1 MEYIISSFVKM
12 VEVFVLNSPLFFS
25 VSIGIIVIILESIIP
40 VLPLSL
46 FIAINTIAFGNVIG
60 FIISWVA
67 TIIGCSLSYL
77 IFRNIRRKTY
87 LKLKNKKKYL
97 DFIEN
102 IDKISFTKLV
112 LILSLPF
119 TPAFSINIA
128 AGLADMKYKK
138 YLFALIIS
146 KLFIVYFWG
155 FISTTFLE
163 SITDIGVIIKI
174 IFIILI
180 AYLLS
185 KLVMKKYDF

>member
-1 MEYIISSFVKM
+1 MEYI
-12 VEVFVLNSPLFFS
+12 FFS
-25 VSIGIIVIILESIIP
+25 ISIGMIVIILESIIP

-60 FIISWVA
+60 FIISWIA
-67 TIIGCSLSYL
+67 TIIGCSLSYW
-77 IFRNIRRKTY
+77 IFRIIRRKTW
-87 LKLKNKKKYL
+87 LKLKDKKKYL

-102 IDKISFTKLV
+102 IDRISFTKLV

-128 AGLADMKYKK
+128 AGLADMNYKK

-174 IFIILI
+174 LVIILI
-180 AYLLS
+180 TYLLS
-185 KLVMKKYDF
+185 KWVMKKFDF